1 MKITPPTNDN
11 YAVEQLYKQVD
22 SQEQGLLK
30 TERTPAADGKN
41 FNEKVEGAERELPEA
56 AKGILTTNEQ
66 ATLHMLFGSNQP
78 EEMHFYGN
86 ARITQIHK
94 GQLLDVKG

>member
-1 MKITPPTNDN
+1 MKIIPPTSDN

-22 SQEQGLLK
+22 SQEQGALK
-30 TERTPAADGKN
+30 NGPTPGVVENN
-41 FNEKVEGAERELPEA
+41 FNEKIEVPGIERPEA
-56 AKGILTTNEQ
+56 TKVILTTDEQ

-78 EEMHFYGN
+78 EEMQFYGN
-86 ARITQIHK
+86 ARIAQIHK